1 MAREGARATESTP
14 ETSPSAGSATARLL
28 GCREGMQ
35 GGQNMPWKGSR
46 ATDIALILSPS
57 HAFAAAQYLC
67 CRGSLQRGKSMS

>member
-1 MAREGARATESTP
+1 MAREGARAMETIP

-46 ATDIALILSPS
+46 ATDIALILSPLNGLV
-57 HAFAAAQYLC
+57 A
-67 CRGSLQRGKSMS
+67 M